1 MKKEGQ
7 AIRCSEC
14 GYCSGFRPMRNTRTE
29 FTCTHPDQRYIQD
42 YFFRKN
48 MRKMPGFIGFGERYS
63 EEVPVRTAP
72 AWCPKKRAPE
82 EDRNGQ
88 CPP

>member
-1 MKKEGQ
+1 MKEKEQ
-7 AIRCSEC
+7 AIS
-14 GYCSGFRPMRNTRTE
+14 
-29 FTCTHPDQRYIQD
+29 CTHPDQRYIQD
-42 YFFRKN
+42 YFSRKN